1 MKDIIELISNKIM
14 WPKESYHNFAD
25 KNKYLNIPIHLIK
38 CHQ

>member
-14 WPKESYHNFAD
+14 WPKEYHNFAD
-25 KNKYLNIPIHLIK
+25 KKQISKYSKFIK